1 MQRHVGTL
9 SWRSGSP
16 FTPAE
21 LDPLG
26 FRRALAGHSLTIPY
40 RYRLTLTP
48 RDCGMDELPK
58 RAGRGRR
65 ESAWHQSKK
74 CTPEANLGCM
84 IAVALVWLVK

>member
-16 FTPAE
+16 FTQAE

-26 FRRALAGHSLTIPY
+26 IRRALAGHSLTFYIPI
-40 RYRLTLTP
+40 LKVPTP
-48 RDCGMDELPK
+48 SDCGMDELRW

-65 ESAWHQSKK
+65 ESAWHQPNK
-74 CTPEANLGCM
+74 CTPEANHGCM
-84 IAVALVWLVK
+84 QTVALVWLVK